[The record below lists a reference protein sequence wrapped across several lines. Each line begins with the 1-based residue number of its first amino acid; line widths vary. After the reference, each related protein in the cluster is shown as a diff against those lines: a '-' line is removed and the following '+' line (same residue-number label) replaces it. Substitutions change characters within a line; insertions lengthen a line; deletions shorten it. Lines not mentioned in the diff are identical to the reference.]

1 MSCSSIKHRFE
12 EERQGGLPFERAME
26 MYRELEGSLA
36 AHRLELEDLRQTNAD
51 PQRVAHLQA
60 HLNDGE
66 KLLREMKQLHL
77 H

>member
-12 EERQGGLPFERAME
+12 EERQRGLSFERAME

-36 AHRLELEDLRQTNAD
+36 AHRLELEDLKRTNAD
-51 PQRVAHLQA
+51 PDRISHLQA
-60 HLNDGE
+60 HINDGE
-66 KLLREMKQLHL
+66 KLLKEMKQLHL